1 MNVRAAIAEGTGLL
15 ERASPGS
22 PFLDAV
28 LLLCHAM
35 NLDKEHLLASMS
47 DEVSGDHLSVYRKL
61 LSRRAAGV
69 PVAYILGWREFYGRR
84 FAVDDGV
91 LVPRPDTE
99 VLVDVALGL
108 LPEPVKPKV
117 DTPDRR
123 RVSPDAAGTAPSGE
137 LTERAARVHDAFCG
151 SGCVGI
157 SIAAERPDI
166 QLELSD
172 LSEHALAVAAINAG
186 ALLPG
191 CFVGFG
197 CGTVLSSAT
206 GRFDLITANPDRK
219 SVV

>member
-1 MNVRAAIAEGTGLL
+1 MLFR
-15 ERASPGS
+15 S
-22 PFLDAV
+22 
-28 LLLCHAM
+28 
-35 NLDKEHLLASMS
+35 
-47 DEVSGDHLSVYRKL
+47 
-61 LSRRAAGV
+61 
-69 PVAYILGWREFYGRR
+69 
-84 FAVDDGV
+84 
-91 LVPRPDTE
+91 
-99 VLVDVALGL
+99 LVDVALGL

-206 GRFDLITANPDRK
+206 GRFDLITANPPYVSSSFVDGIRLDCTMEPRLALDGGPDGLALYPEIVKQARPLLINRGYLVLEIGDEQAADVVAIMQLGGFATVTVHHDLAGHDR
-219 SVV
+219 VVSGVRHEIRRQS